1 MAEGLVVAMNQSNVL
16 RSKEALLLANLLT
29 KEKQGRDDKGVRKV
43 AGIKEKDIPKG
54 EVLKRH
60 GTSWLRLEQAE

>member
-1 MAEGLVVAMNQSNVL
+1 MIKASISL
-16 RSKEALLLANLLT
+16 
-29 KEKQGRDDKGVRKV
+29 

-60 GTSWLRLEQAE
+60 GSVMASVGTGGVELGLNKVLPSLKALPVR